1 MDWKIRVNGNKD
13 EAREAASIQCDMYM
27 GLSKMTAG
35 QKSAVLKAIDDHP
48 GDGPNVSGF
57 FSGNSDGTDTIS
69 NHLDQT

>member
-27 GLSKMTAG
+27 GMSKMTAW

-48 GDGPNVSGF
+48 GDGLKLSGF
-57 FSGNSDGTDTIS
+57 LSGNSDGTDVIG